1 MRRAD
6 SGPASACKVHVLD
19 LSKLARFAGVPA
31 CSEDDFVV
39 DPLEGLVVPHPRFL
53 GKQARRKPQKGA
65 EWMYPHQY
73 SPHSQSHW
81 AGPWY
86 VPNPAAQHGPTSC
99 FTSAKHSTKARGRHW
114 GRYLQVRYPHRC
126 SPQWALTS
134 LNACICLHAAA
145 WRLQPSPEDAAAR

>member
-73 SPHSQSHW
+73 SPHLQSHW
-81 AGPWY
+81 AGPWC
-86 VPNPAAQHGPTSC
+86 VPNSAMQHGPVLC
-99 FTSAKHSTKARGRHW
+99 LILADLRTKARGRHW
-114 GRYLQVRYPHRC
+114 GRHLQDRKPH
-126 SPQWALTS
+126 
-134 LNACICLHAAA
+134 ICRA
-145 WRLQPSPEDAAAR
+145 